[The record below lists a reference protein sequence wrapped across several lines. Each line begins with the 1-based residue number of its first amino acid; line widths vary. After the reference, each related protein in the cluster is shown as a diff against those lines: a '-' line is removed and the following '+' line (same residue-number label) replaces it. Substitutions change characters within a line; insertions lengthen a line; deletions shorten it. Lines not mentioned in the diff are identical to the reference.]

1 MKILLV
7 GCGKMGSAMMNGWKK
22 AGLKDIK
29 IVDPALG
36 KEFSALPKDYQPD
49 YVVIAVKPQ
58 SFGDTLPALKE
69 FSKAVSISIAA
80 GKTIKSIQRFLP
92 QSAVVRTMPN
102 LPAIIGQGITAA
114 FTSAKLSGATKA
126 DVEKILKANGKLAW
140 VKKEADLDA
149 VTAISG
155 SGPAYVFLFAD
166 ALVEAGVELGLSKE
180 LSKEL
185 ALQTIKGSVELAEA
199 AKEDL
204 LTLKQNVT
212 SKGGTTE
219 AALKV
224 FESKDVLRALVK
236 KAAKAAQKRA
246 KELSS

>member
-22 AGLKDIK
+22 ARIKDIK

-36 KEFSALPKDYQPD
+36 KDFSALPKNYHPD

-58 SFGDTLPALKE
+58 SFSETLPSLKP
-69 FSKAVSISIAA
+69 FSKAIFISIAA
-80 GKTIKSIQRFLP
+80 GKTIKSIQKLLP
-92 QSAVVRTMPN
+92 KSAVVRTMPN

-114 FTSAKLSGATKA
+114 FTSAKLSANIKA
-126 DVEKILKANGKLAW
+126 GVEKILKANGKLVW
-140 VKKEADLDA
+140 VKKEADLDS

-155 SGPAYVFLFAD
+155 SGPAYLFLFAD
-166 ALVEAGVELGLSKE
+166 ALAQAGVELGLSKD

-185 ALQTIKGSVELAEA
+185 ALQTIKGSVSLAEL

-224 FESKDVLRALVK
+224 FEGKDALRKLVT
-236 KAAKAAQKRA
+236 KAAKAAQKRS